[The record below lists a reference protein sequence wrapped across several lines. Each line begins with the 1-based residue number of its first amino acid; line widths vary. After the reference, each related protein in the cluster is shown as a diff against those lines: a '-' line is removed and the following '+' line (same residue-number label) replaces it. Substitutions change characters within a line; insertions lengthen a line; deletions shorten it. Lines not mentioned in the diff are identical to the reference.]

1 MGKQRRGR
9 GKPGLWLFSLY
20 LHLFAML
27 VNFIDILRFLRKKK
41 ATVLCS
47 QGNLTP
53 RLIFL
58 SYPPIGKQDDIVIY
72 LLHLICTS
80 GWGGRTDK
88 KQTKKTQFSLQLLIL
103 VPFSTNLQFHQILS
117 TCSHH
122 CASLRLGAQTFYFTD
137 SRSCFSSI
145 YNDSVAIFLLI
156 KINKNSYFFYQH
168 K

>member
-47 QGNLTP
+47 QGKLTP

-58 SYPPIGKQDDIVIY
+58 SYPPIGKQEGIVIY

-80 GWGGRTDK
+80 GQRGGETKNKQK
-88 KQTKKTQFSLQLLIL
+88 KPSFLFS
-103 VPFSTNLQFHQILS
+103 FSFQFHSVL
-117 TCSHH
+117 TCN
-122 CASLRLGAQTFYFTD
+122 FI
-137 SRSCFSSI
+137 RSCPHALTTVPHLDLEPKLSI
-145 YNDSVAIFLLI
+145 TLTADLAFLLFI
-156 KINKNSYFFYQH
+156 MILWPFFF
-168 K
+168 

>member
-47 QGNLTP
+47 QGKLTP

-58 SYPPIGKQDDIVIY
+58 SYPPIGKQEGIVIY

-80 GWGGRTDK
+80 GQKGGGEGGTDK
-88 KQTKKTQFSLQLLIL
+88 KQTKKPSFLFS
-103 VPFSTNLQFHQILS
+103 FSFQFHSVL
-117 TCSHH
+117 TCN
-122 CASLRLGAQTFYFTD
+122 FI
-137 SRSCFSSI
+137 RSCPHALTTVPHLDLEPKLSI
-145 YNDSVAIFLLI
+145 SLTADLAFLLFI
-156 KINKNSYFFYQH
+156 MIL
-168 K
+168 